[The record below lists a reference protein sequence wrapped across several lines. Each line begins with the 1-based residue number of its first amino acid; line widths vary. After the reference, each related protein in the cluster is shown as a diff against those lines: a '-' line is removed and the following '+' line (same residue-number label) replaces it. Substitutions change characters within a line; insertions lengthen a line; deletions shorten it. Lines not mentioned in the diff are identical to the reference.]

1 VIGLKDLYLVGAE
14 QKSQVMKDWEQFK
27 KAVVLK
33 LNVATKEAERVI
45 EYISP
50 QEVCP
55 AHEASISFTA
65 ASLKDNRLFVC
76 TQTEILVYN
85 AITHKLI
92 DYYSLP
98 LFNDVHHVT
107 PRKNGNLLV
116 ANTGLDMVAEI
127 NPAGGIVNLWNVM
140 GEGPWSRFDP
150 NIDYRKV
157 PTTKPHL
164 SHPNFVFELN
174 DEIWVTRCL
183 QKDAICLTDRMKR
196 INIGRQLIHDGVV
209 YNGKIYFTQVD
220 GRIVIVNANT
230 LKMER
235 VVNLVEISKHQEKI
249 GWCRG
254 IKPISEDLV
263 LVGFSRIRPTSKK
276 NKDGS
281 TKYVGDFGVMPTRLS
296 CFNIKSN
303 MLVWEKNLEEY
314 NFNVI
319 YSIH

>member
-1 VIGLKDLYLVGAE
+1 MKDLYLVGAE

-33 LNVATKEAERVI
+33 LDGKTKEAERVI

-65 ASLKDNRLFVC
+65 ASLKGDRLFAC

-85 AITHKLI
+85 AFTHKLK

-98 LFNDVHHVT
+98 LFNDVHHVK
-107 PRKNGNLLV
+107 PRGNGNLLV
-116 ANTGLDMVAEI
+116 VNTGLDMVVEI
-127 NPAGGIVNLWNVM
+127 NPAGRIVNLWNVM

-150 NIDYRKV
+150 NIDYRRV

-183 QKDAICLTDRMKR
+183 QKDAICLTDRTKR

-220 GRIVIVNANT
+220 GRIVIVNATT
-230 LKMER
+230 LKIER

-254 IKPISEDLV
+254 IKPISEELV
-263 LVGFSRIRPTSKK
+263 LVGFSRIRPSSKK
-276 NKDGS
+276 GKDGS

>member
-1 VIGLKDLYLVGAE
+1 
-14 QKSQVMKDWEQFK
+14 
-27 KAVVLK
+27 
-33 LNVATKEAERVI
+33 
-45 EYISP
+45 
-50 QEVCP
+50 
-55 AHEASISFTA
+55 
-65 ASLKDNRLFVC
+65 
-76 TQTEILVYN
+76 
-85 AITHKLI
+85 
-92 DYYSLP
+92 
-98 LFNDVHHVT
+98 
-107 PRKNGNLLV
+107 
-116 ANTGLDMVAEI
+116 
-127 NPAGGIVNLWNVM
+127 
-140 GEGPWSRFDP
+140 
-150 NIDYRKV
+150 
-157 PTTKPHL
+157 
-164 SHPNFVFELN
+164 
-174 DEIWVTRCL
+174 VTRCL

-254 IKPISEDLV
+254 IKPISEDLM
-263 LVGFSRIRPTSKK
+263 LVGFSRIRPSSKN